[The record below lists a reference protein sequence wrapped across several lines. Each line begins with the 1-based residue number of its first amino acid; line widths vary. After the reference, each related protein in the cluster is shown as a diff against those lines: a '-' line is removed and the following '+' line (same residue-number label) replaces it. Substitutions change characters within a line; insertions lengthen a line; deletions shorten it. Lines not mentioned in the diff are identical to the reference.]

1 MAMSAITAAPPV
13 NPMPKSAPIVDDAP
27 VPTGAK
33 VDTTGTTVDAAALD
47 VPAAD
52 AVAGA
57 GQLRPVDPLM
67 TAPGAG
73 RPGFIATDSAGP
85 AVANGGWKLY
95 DETNAAPAIVDA
107 VNGAKQVVNAE
118 FFGFTDA
125 GKGATLV
132 TALEGAAKRGVEVN
146 VVTDFISALA
156 LPPGSYQRMRSKIT
170 DAGGNVI
177 LTSRIPGSPKAK
189 DTPALKHVDHRKV
202 VTIDGNT
209 GFVGG
214 MNLVPLTDSYKDSMV
229 GVTGVTAARLAA
241 DQLDRW
247 TRVGGNVTER
257 HTRSVTEALD
267 GAPAKTDDPTALRIV
282 ANAPEQERFELT
294 QGYRDAIRNAKERLW
309 IATPGISD
317 RDVMN
322 DIHAAAK
329 RGVDVRIIA
338 SEKAPVAPPVGW
350 VARSHMTDLAANGGA
365 SYEIPGTL
373 HRKALIA
380 DGEAILSSYNLT
392 KRSADADHELG
403 IQSSDPKFVAAVQEL
418 LQKDIDSA
426 TKFDP
431 AAFTGPAQKV
441 GSFFAKRF
449 SY

>member
-1 MAMSAITAAPPV
+1 MAVSALTSAPPA
-13 NPMPKSAPIVDDAP
+13 NPMPKPANA
-27 VPTGAK
+27 PTGPSQMHGLDAIIS
-33 VDTTGTTVDAAALD
+33 TPGTA
-47 VPAAD
+47 
-52 AVAGA
+52 
-57 GQLRPVDPLM
+57 
-67 TAPGAG
+67 
-73 RPGFIATDSAGP
+73 RPGFIAEDAAGP
-85 AVANGGWKLY
+85 AVANGGWKLFE
-95 DETNAAPAIVDA
+95 ETNAAPAIVDA
-107 VNGAKQVVNAE
+107 VNGARQVVNAE

-125 GKGATLV
+125 GKGASLV
-132 TALEGAAKRGVEVN
+132 TALEGAARRGVEVN

-177 LTSRIPGSPKAK
+177 LTSRIPGSRAAK
-189 DTPALKHVDHRKV
+189 ENPALRHVDHRKV
-202 VTIDGNT
+202 VTIDGRT

-247 TRVGGNVTER
+247 SRVGGNVTER
-257 HTRSVTEALD
+257 HTRSVVDALD
-267 GAPAKTDDPTALRIV
+267 GAPAKTDDPTQLRIL

-294 QGYRDAIRNAKERLW
+294 DGYRDLIRNAKERLW

-322 DIHAAAK
+322 DIHEAAK

-350 VARSHMTDLAANGGA
+350 VARSHMADLVANGGSA
-365 SYEIPGTL
+365 YEIPGTL
-373 HRKALIA
+373 HRKVLVA
-380 DGEAILSSYNLT
+380 DDQAILSSYNLT
-392 KRSADADHELG
+392 KRSANADHEVG
-403 IQSSDPKFVAAVQEL
+403 IHTGDPDFVAAVEEL
-418 LQKDIDSA
+418 LQKDMDSA
-426 TKFDP
+426 TTFDP
-431 AAFTGPAQKV
+431 SSFTGPSKTI
-441 GSFFAKRF
+441 GTFFATRF

>member
-1 MAMSAITAAPPV
+1 MMAISALTTAPPV
-13 NPMPKSAPIVDDAP
+13 NPMPKPVPVDDSPGPVIATKVDDA
-27 VPTGAK
+27 VPT
-33 VDTTGTTVDAAALD
+33 
-47 VPAAD
+47 D

-57 GQLRPVDPLM
+57 DKLRPMDPLM
-67 TAPGAG
+67 TAPSAG
-73 RPGFIATDSAGP
+73 RPGFIAEDSAGP
-85 AVANGGWKLY
+85 AVHNGGWKLF

-125 GKGATLV
+125 GKGAALV

-146 VVTDFISALA
+146 VVTDWISSLA
-156 LPPGSYQRMRSKIT
+156 LPPGSYHRMRNKIH
-170 DAGGNVI
+170 DAGGSVI
-177 LTSRIPGSPKAK
+177 LTTRIPGAPRAK
-189 DTPALKHVDHRKV
+189 EHPALKHVDHRKV

-209 GFVGG
+209 AFVGG

-229 GVTGVTAARLAA
+229 GLTGVAAARLAA

-267 GAPAKTDDPTALRIV
+267 GAPVKTDDPTQLRIV

-294 QGYRDAIRNAKERLW
+294 EGYRDLIRNAKERLW

-322 DIHAAAK
+322 DIHDAAK

-350 VARSHMTDLAANGGA
+350 VARSHMADLIANGGTA
-365 SYEIPGTL
+365 YEIPGTL

-380 DGEAILSSYNLT
+380 DDQAILSSYNLT
-392 KRSADADHELG
+392 KRSADADHEVG
-403 IQSSDPKFVAAVQEL
+403 IQTSDPKFVEAVQQL

-431 AAFTGPAQKV
+431 AEFTGPSQAV

-449 SY
+449 NY

>member
-1 MAMSAITAAPPV
+1 MSALTTAPPV
-13 NPMPKSAPIVDDAP
+13 TPMPKAAPITDEAPAP
-27 VPTGAK
+27 VGPK
-33 VDTTGTTVDAAALD
+33 VDAAAA
-47 VPAAD
+47 PKPD
-52 AVAGA
+52 ATG
-57 GQLRPVDPLM
+57 GPTQLRGMDALIA
-67 TAPGAG
+67 APGAG
-73 RPGFIATDSAGP
+73 RPGFIAEDSAGP
-85 AVANGGWKLY
+85 AVSNGGWKLF

-125 GKGATLV
+125 GKGAALV

-156 LPPGSYQRMRSKIT
+156 LPPGSYQRMRGKIT

-177 LTSRIPGSPKAK
+177 LTSRIPGSRNAK
-189 DTPALKHVDHRKV
+189 ENPALKHVDHRKV

-229 GVTGVTAARLAA
+229 GVTGVAAARLAA
-241 DQLDRW
+241 EQLDRW

-257 HTRSVTEALD
+257 HTRSVAEALD

-282 ANAPEQERFELT
+282 ANAPEQQRFELT
-294 QGYRDAIRNAKERLW
+294 EGYRDAIRNAKERLW

-317 RDVMN
+317 REVME

-338 SEKAPVAPPVGW
+338 SEKAPVAAPVGW
-350 VARSHMTDLAANGGA
+350 VARSHMADLVGNGGSA
-365 SYEIPGTL
+365 YEIPGTL

-380 DGEAILSSYNLT
+380 DDQAILSSYNLT

-403 IQSSDPKFVAAVQEL
+403 IQSSDPKFVAAVQDL

-426 TKFDP
+426 TKFEPD
-431 AAFTGPAQKV
+431 AWTGATRKV

>member
-1 MAMSAITAAPPV
+1 MYASDSRMMAISALTSAPPV
-13 NPMPKSAPIVDDAP
+13 NPIPKPAPVDDAP
-27 VPTGAK
+27 VPTVSK
-33 VDTTGTTVDAAALD
+33 VDDATGPTQMHGLDAIIS
-47 VPAAD
+47 
-52 AVAGA
+52 
-57 GQLRPVDPLM
+57 
-67 TAPGAG
+67 TPGMA
-73 RPGFIATDSAGP
+73 RPGFVAEDSAGP
-85 AVANGGWKLY
+85 AVANGGWKLF
-95 DETNAAPAIVDA
+95 DETNATPAIVDA

-125 GKGATLV
+125 GKGASLV
-132 TALEGAAKRGVEVN
+132 TALEAAAKRGVEVN
-146 VVTDFISALA
+146 VVTDFISVGA
-156 LPPGSYQRMRSKIT
+156 LPVGSYQRMRGKIT
-170 DAGGNVI
+170 DAGGSVI
-177 LTSRIPGSPKAK
+177 LTSRIPLSPRAK
-189 DTPALKHVDHRKV
+189 ETPALKHVDHRKV
-202 VTIDGNT
+202 VTIDGTT

-257 HTRSVTEALD
+257 HTRSVAEALD
-267 GAPAKTDDPTALRIV
+267 GAPPKTDDPTQLRIV

-294 QGYRDAIRNAKERLW
+294 EGYRDLIRNAKERLW

-322 DIHAAAK
+322 DIHEAAK

-350 VARSHMTDLAANGGA
+350 VARSHMADLIANGGTA
-365 SYEIPGTL
+365 FEIPGTL
-373 HRKALIA
+373 HRKALLA
-380 DGEAILSSYNLT
+380 DDQAILSSYNLT
-392 KRSADADHELG
+392 KRSADADHEVG
-403 IQSSDPKFVAAVQEL
+403 IQTSDSKFVAAVQDL
-418 LQKDIDSA
+418 LQKDMDSA

-431 AAFTGPAQKV
+431 STFRGPTKAV